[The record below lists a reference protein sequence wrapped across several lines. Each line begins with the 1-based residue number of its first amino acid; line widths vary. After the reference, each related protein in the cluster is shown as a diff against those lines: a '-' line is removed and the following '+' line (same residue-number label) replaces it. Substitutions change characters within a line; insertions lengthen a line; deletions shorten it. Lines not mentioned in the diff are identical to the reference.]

1 MLALRY
7 VYQLLHSFRYL
18 FARHATW
25 GTFCL
30 LILGLIGTHQP
41 DGISAVCRFW
51 QLGEPDYHRLLHF
64 FHSSAWSL
72 HALVVH
78 WSQVVLSQQVA
89 VTVAGRVVLVGDHT
103 YVVKEAR
110 RMPGVVT
117 LHQDSQTQSKPS
129 YFRGHHWGV
138 LGLVVGSLAQAF
150 CLPLD
155 ARLHQG
161 FAHLRQAEPAAA
173 GKDTLCSR
181 LLEMALQFAL
191 HQDCPAILVL
201 DAFFATGPVFGLA
214 ASFWSIARKQPY
226 LHVLT
231 RAKKNYVA
239 YQAPEPPPPHPQG
252 RPRKYGAKV
261 KLTEVFETHHA
272 QFCTATTQV
281 YGRIETISYLALNLL
296 WKPCRSP
303 LRFVFAVTSRGP
315 IVLMCSDL
323 TLDPLTA
330 LALYCARV
338 RVETLFTM
346 LKGVIGAFRYHFW
359 SKRLPRHSRRPTKN
373 ALLTPPAMQ
382 DLPSVQRTW
391 RACEGFVLL
400 GCIALGLLQLVALKF
415 SHHIWDAFPL
425 FLRTRSRALPSEQT
439 VKTVLTPALQQDFL
453 NLAPSATLQLI
464 RPRPSRSETC
474 GDRVPYD

>member
-1 MLALRY
+1 MLALSY

-25 GTFCL
+25 VTFGL
-30 LILGLIGTHQP
+30 LVLGMIGSHQP
-41 DGISAVCRFW
+41 DGVSAVCRFW
-51 QLGEPDYHRLLHF
+51 QLSEPDYHRLLHF

-72 HALVVH
+72 TALVAH
-78 WSQVVLSQQVA
+78 WSQLVLTQEVA
-89 VTVAGRVVLVGDHT
+89 VTVADRVVLVGDHT

-138 LGLVVGSLAQAF
+138 IGLVVGSLAQAF

-161 FAHLRQAEPAAA
+161 FAHLRQEEPAAA
-173 GKDTLCSR
+173 EKDTLCSR
-181 LLEMALQFAL
+181 LLAMALQFAL
-191 HQDCPAILVL
+191 RQDCPAILVL
-201 DAFFATGPVFGLA
+201 DAFFATGPVFTWA
-214 ASFWSIARKQPY
+214 ASLWSIARQQPY

-239 YQAPEPPPPHPQG
+239 YHEPELPPPHPQG
-252 RPRKYGAKV
+252 RPRKYGVKV
-261 KLTEVFETHHA
+261 TLTEVFETQHA
-272 QFCTATTQV
+272 QFCTATAQV
-281 YGRIETISYLALNLL
+281 YGRVETISYLALNLL
-296 WKPCRSP
+296 WKPVHGP

-323 TLDPLTA
+323 SLDPLTA
-330 LALYCARV
+330 LALYGARV

-359 SKRLPRHSRRPTKN
+359 SKRLPRHSRRPKKN
-373 ALLTPPAMQ
+373 ALLKPPAVQ
-382 DLPSVQRTW
+382 DLPTVQRTW
-391 RACEGFVLL
+391 QACEGFVLL
-400 GCIALGLLQLVALKF
+400 GCIAVGLLQLVALKF

-439 VKTVLTPALQQDFL
+439 VKTVLAHALQQDFL
-453 NLAPSATLQLI
+453 HLAPRATLPVI
-464 RPRPSRSETC
+464 RPRSSRPGTC
-474 GDRVPYD
+474 EDRAPED